1 MLVAGLPEYI
11 NVLGSRAFTRFHLLR
26 VANDRLPTASE
37 REAFMFGGKDC
48 FRSRERNFGVFLC
61 KRIFFSEIF
70 SFINL
75 ENLASLR
82 IYPW

>member
-1 MLVAGLPEYI
+1 MLAARLPEYI

-26 VANDRLPTASE
+26 VVNDRLPTASE
-37 REAFMFGGKDC
+37 REAFMFGNKDR
-48 FRSRERNFGVFLC
+48 FRSRDRNFGVFLC
-61 KRIFFSEIF
+61 KRSFFFGIF

-82 IYPW
+82 IYR

>member
-37 REAFMFGGKDC
+37 REAFMFGAGFVAVPPDEPVNSMC
-48 FRSRERNFGVFLC
+48 VLTLCVVVSFFFFLC
-61 KRIFFSEIF
+61 FSI
-70 SFINL
+70 SAL
-75 ENLASLR
+75 
-82 IYPW
+82 